1 VLIYYIDPLR
11 TTQGILSLRAFRLT
25 PLILDMLLRNFNFTP
40 ERYIAG
46 VVYFYVVIVCCSVQG
61 TELYHM
67 DLFEELPVFVRN
79 SRLQNVL
86 LNELEQKIPT
96 TENCCDF
103 LSLAT
108 K

>member
-1 VLIYYIDPLR
+1 MIVVMKCDHIM
-11 TTQGILSLRAFRLT
+11 LSH
-25 PLILDMLLRNFNFTP
+25 
-40 ERYIAG
+40 
-46 VVYFYVVIVCCSVQG
+46 SVQG
-61 TELYHM
+61 SELYHM

-86 LNELEQKIPT
+86 LSELEQKMT
-96 TENCCDF
+96 STANSCDF

>member
-1 VLIYYIDPLR
+1 
-11 TTQGILSLRAFRLT
+11 
-25 PLILDMLLRNFNFTP
+25 
-40 ERYIAG
+40 
-46 VVYFYVVIVCCSVQG
+46 
-61 TELYHM
+61 M

-86 LNELEQKIPT
+86 LNELEQKIPS
-96 TENCCDF
+96 TENCYDF

>member
-1 VLIYYIDPLR
+1 MMAAIMSWPLSEVSLCFLIWRYHVVC
-11 TTQGILSLRAFRLT
+11 LSRS
-25 PLILDMLLRNFNFTP
+25 
-40 ERYIAG
+40 Y
-46 VVYFYVVIVCCSVQG
+46 SVQG
-61 TELYHM
+61 SELYHM

-86 LNELEQKIPT
+86 LCELEQKMTT
-96 TENCCDF
+96 TENSCDF